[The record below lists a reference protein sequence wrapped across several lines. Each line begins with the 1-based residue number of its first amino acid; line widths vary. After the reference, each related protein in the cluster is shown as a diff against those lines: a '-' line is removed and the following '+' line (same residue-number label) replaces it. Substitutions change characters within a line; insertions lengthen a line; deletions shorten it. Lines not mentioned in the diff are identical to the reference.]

1 MKKNERLQEEI
12 KALAS
17 GPLNMEELLE
27 KFKISE
33 RTVWRDKQELEKM
46 GYNIKVTGNRWELV
60 QSKCLEQV
68 KAAKFA
74 DVRRIAILK
83 LVASGCNE
91 EAVIKRMITDR
102 FGCSEGTVTKDIA
115 DLIKLKFLAKE
126 KGNITLGDAMLPELD
141 LNVEEGSRLLSY
153 LILRQEIEGKN
164 PLYNTL
170 VYSLISALGK
180 YRWYSWEQA
189 KRTKQKIF
197 IKGKNAKHQLRELMM
212 AERLEQASWEEQ
224 VVELVYRDK
233 KRQVE
238 PLGVI
243 YSYHQDAWYLHA
255 FCRKAQER
263 RTFRLENIQE
273 FRVLEDKFIYP
284 QDFDLRK
291 TYLSAWGIMLNEPVQ
306 YVRIKFYDEF
316 NVLSRLKRE
325 IAEREQAKLTPLEDG
340 SVLYEDWATGMEE
353 FKVWV
358 RSFGSSAEIIEPQE
372 LREKLIESVKQA
384 LARYGEVR

>member
-1 MKKNERLQEEI
+1 
-12 KALAS
+12 
-17 GPLNMEELLE
+17 
-27 KFKISE
+27 
-33 RTVWRDKQELEKM
+33 
-46 GYNIKVTGNRWELV
+46 
-60 QSKCLEQV
+60 
-68 KAAKFA
+68 
-74 DVRRIAILK
+74 
-83 LVASGCNE
+83 
-91 EAVIKRMITDR
+91 
-102 FGCSEGTVTKDIA
+102 
-115 DLIKLKFLAKE
+115 
-126 KGNITLGDAMLPELD
+126 
-141 LNVEEGSRLLSY
+141 
-153 LILRQEIEGKN
+153 
-164 PLYNTL
+164 
-170 VYSLISALGK
+170 
-180 YRWYSWEQA
+180 
-189 KRTKQKIF
+189 
-197 IKGKNAKHQLRELMM
+197 M

-340 SVLYEDWATGMEE
+340 SVLYEDWVTGMEE